1 MRMDRFTI
9 RSLELV
15 APMQDD
21 GLSLLNV
28 IDKTVTAMGGRMP
41 RRWLVFPLKDVR
53 PINEHL
59 DIVDLSSR
67 SRISASFSTTSFH
80 RIGDLERIISKVAVA
95 RSRLARWCS

>member
-1 MRMDRFTI
+1 MDRFTI

-28 IDKTVTAMGGRMP
+28 IDKTVTAMGGRML

-53 PINEHL
+53 PINE
-59 DIVDLSSR
+59 
-67 SRISASFSTTSFH
+67 
-80 RIGDLERIISKVAVA
+80 
-95 RSRLARWCS
+95 RLASATWSVSSPRWPWAEFRLEKWCS